1 VSAQLK
7 VPRKVGFGVEFR
19 RGQFEVVLDGTS
31 IGTLANHESVEH
43 SLEPGHHT
51 LRIRAG
57 RYSSRQEEFDGGDV
71 SFLCH
76 GIRIWPLYL
85 ASFFVPSLAIALR
98 QE

>member
-1 VSAQLK
+1 
-7 VPRKVGFGVEFR
+7 
-19 RGQFEVVLDGTS
+19 VLDGTS

-43 SLEPGHHT
+43 SLEPGRHS

-57 RYSSRQEEFDGGDV
+57 RYSSRREWFEALNGGGV
-71 SFLCH
+71 NFLCH